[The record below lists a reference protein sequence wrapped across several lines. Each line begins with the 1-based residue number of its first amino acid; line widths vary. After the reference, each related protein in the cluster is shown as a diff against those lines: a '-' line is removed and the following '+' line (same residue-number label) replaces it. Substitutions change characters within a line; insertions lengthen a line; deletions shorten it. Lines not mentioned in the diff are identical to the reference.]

1 MDYLNKSKQKLN
13 TSSGELTYFSLNELS
28 KYYPQLEKFP
38 YSLKILVENILMNLS
53 LGKTNIEEL
62 ENILSWGDKASFK
75 KEIPFLPSRVVLQD
89 FTGVPVVVD
98 LASMRE
104 AAQEA
109 GYDPSLINPIVR
121 SELVIDHSVQ
131 VDYFASEGALA
142 KNTKLEFKRNKER
155 YQLLKWG
162 QSAFSNFSIIPPGVG
177 IVHQVNLEYLS
188 PGIMIQE
195 SNNQKYIFPD
205 SCLGTD
211 SHTTMINGLGVLGWG
226 VGGIEAE
233 AVMLGQP
240 YYLKLPEI
248 IGVRLIGS
256 LKEGTT
262 ATDLVLTVTETLRKH
277 GVVEKFVEFFGPGL
291 IGLSL
296 ADRATIA
303 NMAPEYG
310 ATCGYFPIDDQ
321 TIDYLRNTGREV
333 IKISEMEEYFKNQGI
348 FYSNQIEPS
357 YTDVIEINLDLVE
370 SSLAGPKRPQ
380 DKVKLSDVRGSFY
393 KNFKTHKHEDL
404 VFEDGS
410 VVIAAITSCTN
421 TSNPS
426 VMVGAGLMARN
437 LNKMGLKPKPW
448 VKTSM
453 APGSKVVT
461 RYLSDS
467 NLNIELD
474 KIGFSTVGYGCT
486 TCIGNSGPLPNDVA
500 ELIEDN
506 DLSVASVLSGNR
518 NFEGRI
524 HPQVKAN
531 YLASPMLVVAYAIV
545 GTIDIDLKNEP
556 IGTDYN
562 GDDVFLSDIWPS
574 QDEIKM
580 TILNSIKPEMY
591 KNTYS
596 TALKNN
602 MDWNNLDSENT
613 KLFKWDKGSSYIQKV
628 PFFED
633 FSLEL
638 PEWVP
643 IKGARVLVELGDTVT
658 TDHISPAG
666 SIPQSAPSGQHLI
679 SKDIPKSHFNSYGS
693 RRGNHNVMIR
703 GTFGNIRLKNLMTPE
718 REGDWTIHYPDNK
731 VMRIFEASELYKSEN
746 VPLIVIA
753 GNEYGTGSSRDW
765 AAKGPSLLGVR
776 AVIAKGFERIHRSN
790 LIGMG
795 VIPLEF
801 QQNETLETLGIES
814 SWKFNIDFNLSEI
827 QPRQKISIES
837 ISDNDEKKEFEVL
850 VRIDTPVEM
859 EYLKN
864 GGVLQF
870 VLRQMLKK

>member
-1 MDYLNKSKQKLN
+1 MPIVPLC
-13 TSSGELTYFSLNELS
+13 LS
-28 KYYPQLEKFP
+28 C
-38 YSLKILVENILMNLS
+38 
-53 LGKTNIEEL
+53 
-62 ENILSWGDKASFK
+62 
-75 KEIPFLPSRVVLQD
+75 
-89 FTGVPVVVD
+89 VD
-98 LASMRE
+98 LI
-104 AAQEA
+104 
-109 GYDPSLINPIVR
+109 LINPDI
-121 SELVIDHSVQ
+121 
-131 VDYFASEGALA
+131 
-142 KNTKLEFKRNKER
+142 
-155 YQLLKWG
+155 
-162 QSAFSNFSIIPPGVG
+162 
-177 IVHQVNLEYLS
+177 
-188 PGIMIQE
+188 
-195 SNNQKYIFPD
+195 
-205 SCLGTD
+205 
-211 SHTTMINGLGVLGWG
+211 
-226 VGGIEAE
+226 
-233 AVMLGQP
+233 
-240 YYLKLPEI
+240 
-248 IGVRLIGS
+248 
-256 LKEGTT
+256 
-262 ATDLVLTVTETLRKH
+262 
-277 GVVEKFVEFFGPGL
+277 
-291 IGLSL
+291 LSL
-296 ADRATIA
+296 
-303 NMAPEYG
+303 E
-310 ATCGYFPIDDQ
+310 
-321 TIDYLRNTGREV
+321 
-333 IKISEMEEYFKNQGI
+333 
-348 FYSNQIEPS
+348 
-357 YTDVIEINLDLVE
+357 NLFV
-370 SSLAGPKRPQ
+370 
-380 DKVKLSDVRGSFY
+380 
-393 KNFKTHKHEDL
+393 N
-404 VFEDGS
+404 
-410 VVIAAITSCTN
+410 I
-421 TSNPS
+421 
-426 VMVGAGLMARN
+426 
-437 LNKMGLKPKPW
+437 LKK
-448 VKTSM
+448 
-453 APGSKVVT
+453 
-461 RYLSDS
+461 
-467 NLNIELD
+467 
-474 KIGFSTVGYGCT
+474 
-486 TCIGNSGPLPNDVA
+486 
-500 ELIEDN
+500 
-506 DLSVASVLSGNR
+506 ASVLSGNR

-562 GDDVFLSDIWPS
+562 GNDVFLSDIWPS

-596 TALKNN
+596 TALKDN